1 MYTPVSIFKCVQG
14 GCFCN
19 NNGTKNND
27 HNNNSDSST
36 LSNPYVPGTRMC
48 DVQFSRWLRE
58 GGIINHI
65 SPIGRLRHRGVRRSA
80 HGHVAD
86 KWHSWEFSSR
96 LGGFR
101 SASHWGGTWFE
112 GKTGHNCVQ
121 CHRWGSTC
129 TGYWVCVGPLAL
141 TVLTGEGSSVGFSED
156 VQGKSPKARF
166 AFSAHLYRSGAE
178 WNASCI
184 LNPWIVTKFWQE
196 SFLIPILHMWE
207 LRYICSTRLCKC
219 RSTLI
224 CLHSFWVNR
233 SSLLSVCLPTWH
245 SLVVMP

>member
-101 SASHWGGTWFE
+101 SASHWGGRWFE
-112 GKTGHNCVQ
+112 GKTGHNCVR

-141 TVLTGEGSSVGFSED
+141 TVAHWGGLLSRVFGTCAGEEPKGKVCVQCASVSVGCWMKCLMYIKSLNCHKVLAGKFSYPYFAHVRTEVHLLHQI
-156 VQGKSPKARF
+156 VQ
-166 AFSAHLYRSGAE
+166 
-178 WNASCI
+178 
-184 LNPWIVTKFWQE
+184 
-196 SFLIPILHMWE
+196 M
-207 LRYICSTRLCKC
+207 
-219 RSTLI
+219 
-224 CLHSFWVNR
+224 
-233 SSLLSVCLPTWH
+233 
-245 SLVVMP
+245 